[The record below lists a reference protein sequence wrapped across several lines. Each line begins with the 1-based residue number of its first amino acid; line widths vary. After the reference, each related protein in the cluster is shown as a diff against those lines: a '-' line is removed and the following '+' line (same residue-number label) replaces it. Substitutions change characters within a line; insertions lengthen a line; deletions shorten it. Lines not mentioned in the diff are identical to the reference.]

1 MSDREASPEKSD
13 GLKLQAGEWRKIG
26 VAIVSPLVTMIAFHM
41 SWYNSV
47 NEKLAVLS
55 LKMEHV
61 SSQLLE
67 YKINHDREMEKI
79 DSRVRTLERY
89 GFGASPK

>member
-1 MSDREASPEKSD
+1 MSDSEASPSKPD
-13 GLKLQAGEWRKIG
+13 GLKLQAGEWLKIG
-26 VAIVSPLVTMIAFHM
+26 VVIVSTLGTMITFHM
-41 SWYNSV
+41 RWYDSV
-47 NEKLAVLS
+47 NEKLTVLS
-55 LKMEHV
+55 LKVEHV
-61 SSQLLE
+61 SAQLLE